1 MVGEIES
8 NNQSLSQ
15 IDEEHL
21 VGAYELFLLIVP
33 MACCMMG

>member
-21 VGAYELFLLIVP
+21 VGAYELILAYCTNGMLY
-33 MACCMMG
+33 